1 MGKKKVINKSTAGAD
16 AGKDASAAKIPRKK
30 ISSGILFINSTFN
43 NTIIT
48 LSDKDGNTVLSASSG
63 SVGFKGTKKSTPFAA
78 SKAAEGMAEKAKM
91 MGLSELDVVV
101 KGVGAGRESAIRTF
115 ISKGFDIKSIKDA
128 TPIPHNGPRP
138 PKPRR
143 V

>member
-1 MGKKKVINKSTAGAD
+1 MGKKRIIKKGGEAGQGSGSSAPKVSK
-16 AGKDASAAKIPRKK
+16 KK
-30 ISSGILFINSTFN
+30 IASGILFINSTFN
-43 NTIIT
+43 NTLLT
-48 LSDKDGNTVLSASSG
+48 LSDKEGSPVMWSSSG
-63 SVGFKGTKKSTPFAA
+63 AVGFKGTKKSTPFAA
-78 SKAAEGMAEKAKM
+78 SKAADVLVEKAKL
-91 MGLSELDVVV
+91 MGLTEVEIVV

-115 ISKGFDIKSIKDA
+115 ISKGIVVKSIKDA

>member
-1 MGKKKVINKSTAGAD
+1 MGKKKVINKSSAEAGQ
-16 AGKDASAAKIPRKK
+16 GKSASSAKLPRKK
-30 ISSGILFINSTFN
+30 IGSGILFINSTFN

-48 LSDKDGNTVLSASSG
+48 LTDKDGNTVLTASSG

-78 SKAAEGMAEKAKM
+78 SKAAEGMAEKAKL
-91 MGLSELDVVV
+91 MGVAEISVVV